1 MRPTSDLPMTDQ
13 VRHGQLRAS
22 NPWANGVRFAVATI
36 LTVALST
43 VAVGAF
49 AVWSLVGGINTVEL
63 PGGDPVE
70 ISSGTIDGPLTV
82 LVVGTDSRAGQ
93 SIDDGEEGNL
103 NDVNLLL
110 HIAADHQSATV
121 VSFPRDLMLPIPSC
135 PGPNGEPDYYSAM
148 SEQQLNSTLN
158 SGGLPCVAAT
168 LSELTGLEIPYAG
181 EISFDGV
188 IAMSNAV
195 GGVEVCLAQ
204 PIVDPKTDLDLP
216 AGQVALEGTEALQ
229 FLRTRYGV
237 GDGGD
242 TSRISNQQVF
252 MSALMRKLKSAETLS
267 DPVKVYG
274 LAKAAISNMVLS
286 SNMQS
291 MPFLQAA
298 AGTMQNIELENITFV
313 QYPTARHPYAEGRL
327 VALEPQASALNEALI
342 SGTPITVGGTGEG
355 VVTEDQVGSADAGG
369 VADATGVDASGAGV
383 DAEAAADA
391 TADSAADAS
400 GEVAAADAAADSST
414 GADAAVTA
422 DASATAGASVAA
434 EGSATASGDG
444 ITGQNAA
451 TVTCSQGRTV
461 L

>member
-22 NPWANGVRFAVATI
+22 NPWANGARFAVATI
-36 LTVALST
+36 LTVALSA

-49 AVWSLVGGINTVEL
+49 AVWSLVGSINTVEL
-63 PGGDPVE
+63 PDAEPVD
-70 ISSGTIDGPLTV
+70 IASGTIDGPLTV

-110 HIAADHQSATV
+110 HISADHQSATV

-168 LSELTGLEIPYAG
+168 LSELTGLDIPYAG

-216 AGQVALEGTEALQ
+216 AGQITLEGTEALQ

-274 LAKAAISNMVLS
+274 LAKAALSNMVLS

-298 AGTMQNIELENITFV
+298 AGTMQDIELENITFV

-369 VADATGVDASGAGV
+369 VADASGVDASDAGAGAGADSTS
-383 DAEAAADA
+383 DASGDATAADA
-391 TADSAADAS
+391 TADS
-400 GEVAAADAAADSST
+400 ST
-414 GADAAVTA
+414 SVDAAVTA
-422 DASATAGASVAA
+422 DASAAADASVTA
-434 EGSATASGDG
+434 EASATASGDG